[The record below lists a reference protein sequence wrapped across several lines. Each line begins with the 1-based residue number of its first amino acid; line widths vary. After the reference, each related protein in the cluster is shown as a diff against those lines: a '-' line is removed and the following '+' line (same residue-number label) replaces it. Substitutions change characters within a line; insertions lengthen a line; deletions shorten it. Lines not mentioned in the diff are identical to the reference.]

1 MTRRLRLGDLLV
13 EAGAL
18 REDVEVAA
26 AEVKGEPGR
35 LGEKLVR
42 TGALDERSVYR
53 ALSRQTGLPLADL
66 DEVLR
71 QVDPA
76 LFRGVSRRFLDA
88 HNLVPFRREGD
99 VVHAVS
105 TEPDA
110 DVHELA
116 WALSAGEVALSL
128 LPPSELRRLVTAL
141 ELGQAGPHRAVG
153 AVDSGVDLLGSTRPD
168 TELVSLWNAIVADAV
183 AERASDIHLERYA
196 DRTRVRFRVDGD
208 LLDVAHYALT
218 PGQYAGVIN
227 VLKISAELDI
237 SERRLPQG
245 GRYQVHAGPKVYDL
259 RVQTQPS
266 LHAEHAVVRLLPQE
280 QAKLDLD
287 TIGFS
292 PHVAGA
298 MRRLLESPAGL
309 VLVVGPTGSGKSTTL
324 YAGLQLLA
332 RDTTRKVITVEDPI
346 EYSLS
351 GVQQSR
357 VRPEIGFGFA
367 DAMRAFVREDPD
379 VILVGEIRD
388 QETALEALRASQTG
402 HLVLSTLHCNDS
414 VDAAQRLL
422 DLGMHPNS
430 VASELLAVF
439 SQRLARRICVRC
451 RVPHQPSAELLR
463 EVFPEGPPDGFRA
476 FKGTGCAH
484 CRARGTLGR
493 VAIAEYLQVGPALRL
508 AIAARQPPDALR
520 AEALR
525 AGLVQMRVHALELV
539 KEGVIA
545 FEELRGFL
553 SWEQLSAG

>member
-1 MTRRLRLGDLLV
+1 MTKRSVRLGDLLV

-18 REDVEVAA
+18 RSDVESAA
-26 AEVKGEPGR
+26 KEKGDER
-35 LGEKLVR
+35 LGERLIHH
-42 TGALDERSVYR
+42 AAIDERTLYR
-53 ALSRQTGLPLADL
+53 ALSKQTGVPLAEL
-66 DEVLR
+66 DAVLK
-71 QVDPA
+71 QTDPA

-88 HNLVPFRREGD
+88 HALVPYRRDGD

-116 WALSAGEVALSL
+116 WALAADRVELEL

-141 ELGQAGPHRAVG
+141 ELGQTGPHREDVS
-153 AVDSGVDLLGSTRPD
+153 DEGVDLLQAKQPD
-168 TELVSLWNAIVADAV
+168 TELISLWNAIVADAV

-196 DRTRVRFRVDGD
+196 EGARVRFRVDGD
-208 LLDVAHYALT
+208 LVDVDHYTLSPA
-218 PGQYAGVIN
+218 QYAGVIN

-237 SERRLPQG
+237 AQRRLPQG
-245 GRYQVHAGPKVYDL
+245 GRYQVHAGPKAYDL
-259 RVQTQPS
+259 RVQTQPA
-266 LHAEHAVVRLLPQE
+266 LHGEHAVVRLLPQE

-287 TIGFS
+287 TLGFS
-292 PHVAGA
+292 SSVSAA
-298 MRRLLESPAGL
+298 LRRLLDSPSGL

-351 GVQQSR
+351 GVQQTR
-357 VRPEIGFGFA
+357 VRPDIGFGFA

-388 QETALEALRASQTG
+388 GETALEALRASQTG

-422 DLGMHPNS
+422 DLGQHPNS

-439 SQRLARRICVRC
+439 SQRLARRICPRC
-451 RVPHQPSAELLR
+451 RIEHQPSEALLR
-463 EVFPEGPPDGFRA
+463 EVFPHGAPPDFRA

-484 CRARGTLGR
+484 CRARGTSGR
-493 VAIAEYLQVGPALRL
+493 VAIAEYLPVGPKLRL

-520 AEALR
+520 AEAMAL
-525 AGLVQMRVHALELV
+525 GLVPMRAHALQLV

-553 SWEQLSAG
+553 SWEQLAAD